1 MTDESHV
8 PLGNLNKNNV
18 VDLRKAEGTKKLT
31 AQVQEVRKIKTKL
44 KNLNAG
50 SMYKKMGNLWQI

>member
-50 SMYKKMGNLWQI
+50 SMHKKMGNLWQI